1 MRFFRALV
9 LAGLLSASGS
19 ADQSIQPELDAAL
32 LRVNND
38 PDSEAARLD
47 LGSQYLRIGQYRA
60 AAETLQ
66 QYLAKHPGAGKPLR
80 LLALSRLQQEDY
92 KAAREAAEEALRNTP
107 RDAASVQILAM
118 ANLGLQDTKAAE
130 RLFRE
135 AIQLDPNLADAHFQ
149 LGLLYANKGENL
161 PQAIRLLE
169 RARALQPGTA
179 GVYTAL
185 GAALLK
191 SGDARRAAQ
200 SFEIAVKLAPDSTES
215 FYQLSAAYRQLKL
228 PAKADEAMAAFN
240 ALSKTRAE
248 ERARDMR
255 SRAAYEEGL
264 NLLANSTE
272 LDKAY
277 GLFARAVADV
287 PNMDAGYYRMAQVS
301 YLKGDVARALVSIR
315 EALRLNP
322 LEAEYHYVLARCLE
336 PSDPAGAEAA
346 VEKAISIRAGV
357 ADFEELR
364 SDLRRRRR

>member
-1 MRFFRALV
+1 MRFFRVLV
-9 LAGLLSASGS
+9 LAGLLSISGS
-19 ADQSIQPELDAAL
+19 ADQSLQLELDAAL
-32 LRVNND
+32 QRVSND
-38 PDSEAARLD
+38 PDSESARLD
-47 LGSQYLRIGQYRA
+47 LGAQYLRIGQYRA
-60 AAETLQ
+60 AADTLQ
-66 QYLAKHPGAGKPLR
+66 QFLAKHPGAEKSLR

-92 KAAREAAEEALRNTP
+92 PAALDAAAKALRNAP
-107 RDAASVQILAM
+107 RDAATVQILAM

-135 AIQLDPNLADAHFQ
+135 AIQLDQNLADAHFQ

-161 PQAIRLLE
+161 PEAIRLLE
-169 RARALQPGTA
+169 RARTLQPNTA

-191 SGDARRAAQ
+191 SGDAGRAAR
-200 SFEIAVKLAPDSTES
+200 SFENAVKLAPDSAES

-228 PAKADEAMAAFN
+228 LAKADDAMAAFD
-240 ALSKTRAE
+240 ALSKTRAD
-248 ERARDMR
+248 ERARHMR

-264 NLLANSTE
+264 NLLANTTE

-277 GLFARAVADV
+277 GLFARAVADL
-287 PNMDAGYYRMAQVS
+287 PTMDAGYYRMAQVS
-301 YLKGDVARALVSIR
+301 YLKGDVARGLVSIR

-336 PSDPAGAEAA
+336 TSDPVAAEAA

-364 SDLRRRRR
+364 GDLRRRRR